1 MVWKQTYCTASSRIK
16 ALQRPE
22 KKRYS
27 DQEGKKG
34 RMEEMK
40 AKRMPIAR
48 QWARR
53 KKDRK
58 M

>member
-27 DQEGKKG
+27 DHERKKG
-34 RMEEMK
+34 RMEEVK
-40 AKRMPIAR
+40 AKRMLIE
-48 QWARR
+48 
-53 KKDRK
+53 
-58 M
+58 